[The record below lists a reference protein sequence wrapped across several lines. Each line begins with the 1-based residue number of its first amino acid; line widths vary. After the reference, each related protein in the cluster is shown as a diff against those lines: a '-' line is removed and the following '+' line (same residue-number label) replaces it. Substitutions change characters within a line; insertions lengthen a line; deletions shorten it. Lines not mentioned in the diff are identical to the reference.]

1 MGFNNSKLT
10 IVSKYQ
16 KRIDELTQ
24 QCLTCER
31 KCEIKE
37 GKFGYCQTRKNI
49 EGKIHSVVYGC
60 IPAKS
65 CNPIEKKPLYH
76 FFPGTKAYT
85 IGTYGCNFNCFWCQ
99 NHHLSHPSKR
109 ISKLLETCNYYSPK
123 DFINDA
129 LSNKCEGTSISFNEP
144 TLLFEYSLEVFKLA
158 KQEGLYNTYVSN
170 GYMTE
175 KVLQDLVNAGLHAIN
190 IDIKGNQEM
199 VKKYCG
205 INNEIIWRN
214 AKIAKNNGVHVEITT
229 LLIEGFNTSKQS
241 MKEIPLRICDKLGKD
256 TPFHISR
263 AFPRF
268 KSEERGFNKPTSQK
282 LLKNAYQIAK
292 DQGLSFVFLG
302 NLYDADYTNTICP
315 NCSEI
320 AIKRNSLG
328 NINVNLD
335 KNGNCNNCGYS
346 IGKL

>member
-1 MGFNNSKLT
+1 MGLNNSELT
-10 IVSKYQ
+10 IISKYQ

-24 QCLTCER
+24 QCLICER
-31 KCEIKE
+31 KCKIKE
-37 GKFGYCQTRKNI
+37 GKLGYCQTRKNI

-60 IPAKS
+60 LPAKS
-65 CNPIEKKPLYH
+65 CNPIEKKPFYH

-109 ISKLLETCNYYSPK
+109 ISKLLETCDYYSPK
-123 DFINDA
+123 DFIDDA

-144 TLLFEYSLEVFKLA
+144 TLLFEYSLEIFKLA
-158 KQEGLYNTYVSN
+158 NQKGLYNTYVSN

-175 KVLQDLVNAGLHAIN
+175 KVLLDLINTGLHAIN
-190 IDIKGNQEM
+190 IDIKGNKEM

-214 AKIAKNNGVHVEITT
+214 AKIAKNNGLHVEITT
-229 LLIEGFNTSKQS
+229 LLIEGFNTSMES
-241 MKEIPLRICDKLGKD
+241 MKEIPKKICERLGKD

-268 KSEERGFNKPTSQK
+268 KSKEYGFNKPTSK
-282 LLKNAYQIAK
+282 ELLKKAYQLAK
-292 DQGLSFVFLG
+292 DQDLNFVYLG

-320 AIKRNSLG
+320 AINRSSLG
-328 NINVNLD
+328 NVNVNLD
-335 KNGNCNNCGYS
+335 KKGKCNNCRYP
-346 IGKL
+346 IL